1 MKKLFLTVISVL
13 MILGVWTPVNA
24 EAEGEAEQQL
34 TKGDDTPN
42 CSVSVTPEKVS
53 FGSMFEGYKP
63 QDPKTIVIK
72 NTGNQPIKLEKP
84 GKTWKFYITLDK
96 TELAPGEEATVT
108 IRLEDK
114 LSAGTPETLQT
125 SIKYTSKVS
134 SCEGRAEFAIYYAVK
149 HNMRRVGEKEP
160 THLEDGNK
168 EYYYCKS
175 CNKYF
180 KNAAGSDE
188 WTLEEIIIPRLKDH
202 TTTGTWRHDE
212 KSHWHTCECGEV
224 LDKADHDFKWVTD
237 KEATAT
243 EAGSRHEE
251 CTVCGYEKAAVKIPA
266 AGMSSDTGKSK
277 GSAETGNVV
286 SPKTGDDSDITLW
299 ATVMLA
305 AGAALTGS
313 VIYSSKKKHGR

>member
-1 MKKLFLTVISVL
+1 
-13 MILGVWTPVNA
+13 
-24 EAEGEAEQQL
+24 
-34 TKGDDTPN
+34 
-42 CSVSVTPEKVS
+42 
-53 FGSMFEGYKP
+53 
-63 QDPKTIVIK
+63 
-72 NTGNQPIKLEKP
+72 
-84 GKTWKFYITLDK
+84 
-96 TELAPGEEATVT
+96 
-108 IRLEDK
+108 
-114 LSAGTPETLQT
+114 
-125 SIKYTSKVS
+125 
-134 SCEGRAEFAIYYAVK
+134 
-149 HNMRRVGEKEP
+149 MRRVSEKEP

-180 KNAAGSDE
+180 KKATGSEE
-188 WTLEEIIIPRLKDH
+188 WNLEEIIIPRLKDH
-202 TTTGTWRHDE
+202 TAIGTWRHDE